1 MFVKP
6 NKLIRLFYPSI
17 LWKKKAK
24 KTIWLTF
31 DDGPEDEV
39 TEWILSV
46 LKSENI
52 KATFFLIGNQ
62 IEKFPN
68 LFNDIIKQ
76 GHIIGNHSY
85 SHLNGWKTENS
96 KYLEDVECCQKLM
109 PENRLFRPP
118 FGKLSI
124 TQIKKLKKKYKIILW
139 DILTLDFKDITGE
152 KIKDNVLNN
161 VEGGSI
167 IVFHNNRKSLHNIK
181 PILKDVIIEL
191 KKKGFKFSNSW

>member
-1 MFVKP
+1 MEKE
-6 NKLIRLFYPSI
+6 S
-17 LWKKKAK
+17 K